1 MQLNTYIDHTL
12 LAADASVNDIEK
24 LCAEAINYNFY
35 AVCVNSSR
43 VKSAHTFLNNSEVKL
58 AATIGFPLGSS
69 TKDSKITEA
78 RNAIEDGADEIDM
91 VLNIGYLKDGNHAL
105 VQDEISAVKKVI
117 GNKTLK
123 VILETG
129 YLSDELIEKACDLSM
144 KANAD
149 FVKTSTGFGSRGASL
164 EDIHIMKN
172 VVGEKLKIKASGGI
186 KNAETAKRFIAAGV
200 HRIGTSSGIR
210 IMT

>member
-24 LCAEAINYNFY
+24 LCTEAINYNFY

-43 VKSAHTFLNNSEVKL
+43 VESAHTFLNNSEVKL
-58 AATIGFPLGSS
+58 AATIGFPLGAS

-91 VLNIGYLKDGNHAL
+91 VLNIGYLKDGNYAS
-105 VQDEISAVKKVI
+105 VQEEISAVKKAI
-117 GNKTLK
+117 GNKILK

-129 YLSDELIEKACDLSM
+129 YLSDEQIKKACELSM

-164 EDIHIMKN
+164 EDIHIMKR

-186 KNAETAKRFIAAGV
+186 KNAETAMRFIAAGV

>member
-58 AATIGFPLGSS
+58 AATIGFPLGSA
-69 TKDSKITEA
+69 TKQSKITEA

-91 VLNIGYLKDGNHAL
+91 VINIGYLKDGNYAL
-105 VQDEISAVKKVI
+105 VQDEISAVKKAI

-129 YLSDELIEKACDLSM
+129 YLSDEQIKKACELSM

-164 EDIHIMKN
+164 EDIHIMKR

-186 KNAETAKRFIAAGV
+186 KNAETAMRFIAAGV

>member
-91 VLNIGYLKDGNHAL
+91 VLNIGYLKDGNYAL
-105 VQDEISAVKKVI
+105 VQEEISAVKKAI

-129 YLSDELIEKACDLSM
+129 YLSDELIEKACELSM

-164 EDIHIMKN
+164 EDIHIMKR
-172 VVGEKLKIKASGGI
+172 VVGEKLRIKASGGI
-186 KNAETAKRFIAAGV
+186 KNTETAKRFIAAGV

>member
-43 VKSAHTFLNNSEVKL
+43 VKSAQAFLINSEVKL

-129 YLSDELIEKACDLSM
+129 YLSDELIEKACELSM